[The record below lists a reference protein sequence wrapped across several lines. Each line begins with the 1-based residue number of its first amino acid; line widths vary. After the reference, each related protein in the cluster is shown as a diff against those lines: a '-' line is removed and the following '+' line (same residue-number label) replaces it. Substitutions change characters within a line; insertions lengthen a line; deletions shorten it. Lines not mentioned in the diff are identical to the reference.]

1 MWLCASI
8 TGVLIVVLVSVNSCV
23 SFGSER
29 ALRIG
34 TQAPEFRLTD
44 FDGNEVVLTEIVAQ
58 NKYVLVEFWASWCGP
73 CVAKIPD
80 LKNVYSQYD
89 KGAFEILSI
98 ARESTRLDWA
108 EATKIYDLP
117 WVNLAELGEYS
128 GVVGAAHRLSGL
140 PLNYLI
146 ATDGTILAKDISVDE
161 LETFLLKHVS
171 TLNHDDATPEY

>member
-8 TGVLIVVLVSVNSCV
+8 TGALIVVLVSVHSCV

-44 FDGNEVVLTEIVAQ
+44 FDGNEVILTDIVAQ
-58 NKYVLVEFWASWCGP
+58 YKYVLVEFWASWCGP

-80 LKNVYSQYD
+80 LKTIYAQYD
-89 KGAFEILSI
+89 NGTFEIISI
-98 ARESTRLDWA
+98 AREATHLDWT
-108 EATKIYDLP
+108 EATKKYDLP

-128 GVVGAAHRLSGL
+128 GVVGAAYRLSGL

-146 ATDGTILAKDISVDE
+146 AQDGTILAKDISVEE
-161 LETFLLKHVS
+161 LETFLLEHVS
-171 TLNHDDATPEY
+171 TLENDDTTPTY

>member
-1 MWLCASI
+1 M
-8 TGVLIVVLVSVNSCV
+8 TGILIIVLVSVPSCV
-23 SFGSER
+23 NFGSER
-29 ALRIG
+29 SLRIG
-34 TQAPEFRLTD
+34 SQAPEFRLTD
-44 FDGNEVVLTEIVAQ
+44 FNGNEVVLTEIVAQ

-80 LKNVYSQYD
+80 LKKVYSQYD

-98 ARESTRLDWA
+98 ARESTLLEWA

-128 GVVGAAHRLSGL
+128 GAVGAAYRLSGL

-146 ATDGTILAKDISVDE
+146 ATDGTILAKDISVEE
-161 LETFLLKHVS
+161 LEIFLLEHVS
-171 TLNHDDATPEY
+171 SLENDDATPAY